1 MGGRLTALV
10 ALACAVL
17 AAPAQAQALPF
28 GDNPWLERGPLNIA
42 HQGGEIENPS
52 NTLYAF
58 TTALAGGADMLET
71 DVHLTADGHVVAIHD
86 ETVDRTT
93 NGSGSVEDLTLA
105 QIKALDA
112 AHWFVPGVGTTHEA
126 AEGDYVFRGMALGER
141 TPPEGFTAND
151 FTVATLDEILTRYPG
166 VPLNVELKP
175 TTRMTG
181 RLEVA
186 VAQLLAEHGRTHDV
200 IVVSFLDHSTE
211 LFKLLAP
218 SVHTAVGTF
227 QAGLFKLS
235 AEAALPGLPN
245 PRYQALQVPIEF
257 NGIPVVNEGFVTD
270 AHANALA
277 VHVWTINDPAEMGH
291 LLDIGADGVMTDR
304 PSVMEAV
311 LAGR

>member
-1 MGGRLTALV
+1 M
-10 ALACAVL
+10 LACAAV
-17 AAPAQAQALPF
+17 AAPAQAQLLD
-28 GDNPWLERGPLNIA
+28 DNPWLERRPLNIA

-58 TTALAGGADMLET
+58 TTSLASGADMLET

-93 NGSGSVEDLTLA
+93 NGSGSVEDMTLA

-112 AHWFVPGVGTTHEA
+112 AHWFAAGRGTTRSAPEQ
-126 AEGDYVFRGMALGER
+126 DYVFRGVATGEQS
-141 TPPEGFTAND
+141 PPPGFTAND

-218 SVHTAVGTF
+218 DVHTAVGTI

-235 AEAALPGLPN
+235 AEGALPGLPN
-245 PRYQALQVPIEF
+245 PRYQALQVPTEF
-257 NGIPVVNEGFVTD
+257 NGIAVTSEDFVTD
-270 AHANALA
+270 AHANGLA
-277 VHVWTINDPAEMGH
+277 VHVWTINDPAEMEH
-291 LLDIGADGVMTDR
+291 LLAIGADGVMTDR
-304 PSVMEAV
+304 PSVLEAV
-311 LAGR
+311 LAGG

>member
-1 MGGRLTALV
+1 ML
-10 ALACAVL
+10 ALAI
-17 AAPAQAQALPF
+17 APSAHAQLLP
-28 GDNPWLERGPLNIA
+28 DNPWLERRPLNIA

-58 TTALAGGADMLET
+58 TTSLASGADMLET

-93 NGSGSVEDLTLA
+93 NGSGSVEDMTLA

-112 AHWFVPGVGTTHEA
+112 AHWFAAGRGTTRNAPEQ
-126 AEGDYVFRGMALGER
+126 DYVFRGVATGEQA
-141 TPPEGFTAND
+141 PPPGFTAND

-218 SVHTAVGTF
+218 QVHTAVGTV
-227 QAGLFKLS
+227 QAGVFKLS
-235 AEAALPGLPN
+235 AEGALPGLPN
-245 PRYQALQVPIEF
+245 ARYKALQVPIEF
-257 NGIPVVNEGFVTD
+257 NGIPVTNEDFVTD
-270 AHANALA
+270 AHANGLA
-277 VHVWTINDPAEMGH
+277 VHVWTINDPVEMEH
-291 LLDIGADGVMTDR
+291 LLAIGADGVMTDR
-304 PSVMEAV
+304 PSVLEAV
-311 LAGR
+311 LAGG